1 VRTTR
6 VRPQKGLQAGTAMG
20 LERKIALVTGAG
32 GGLGRAIALALA
44 GEGATLVLNDIAG
57 RPLAEAAGRIEAIG
71 HSAVIKEADVTH
83 SREVRQM
90 VETTLEQFGGIDI
103 LVNVAGGSAPLRKPG
118 PFDSLRDKD
127 WNAVI
132 DLNLKGTLIC
142 CHEVIG
148 PMRQRGGGKIINIA
162 SIAGM
167 IGSSMGMADYSA
179 AKAGVIGFTKALAK
193 ELAPAGINVNCVSPG
208 VIRTPLY
215 DSLEA
220 EAQEK
225 MKSGIH
231 LKRLGEPEEVA
242 HLVVF
247 LASHK
252 ANYITGQNYAVCGGR
267 SLGW

>member
-1 VRTTR
+1 
-6 VRPQKGLQAGTAMG
+6 MG
-20 LERKIALVTGAG
+20 LEKKIVLVTGAG

-57 RPLAEAAGRIEAIG
+57 GPLAEAAGRIEAIG
-71 HSAVIKEADVTH
+71 GSAVVREADVTN
-83 SREVRQM
+83 SSVIRQM
-90 VETTLEQFGGIDI
+90 VETVVDQLGGIDV
-103 LVNVAGGSAPLRKPG
+103 LVNVAGGSSPLRKPG
-118 PFDSLRDKD
+118 PFDTQRDED

-162 SIAGM
+162 SVAGM
-167 IGSSMGMADYSA
+167 IGSSVGMADYSA

-193 ELAPAGINVNCVSPG
+193 ELAPSGINVNCVSPG
-208 VIRTPLY
+208 LIKTPLY
-215 DSLEA
+215 DALDA
-220 EAQEK
+220 ETQGK

-242 HLVVF
+242 HLVLF

-252 ANYITGQNYAVCGGR
+252 ADYITGQNYAVCGGR